1 VKLRSSIF
9 DRGASSGLSTT
20 VLFAFLL
27 YSGAGCFGQDG
38 INQLVDAPQ
47 LNPKILGLHSPLAG
61 KLKNSHGMKDISVK
75 RHQFGLFTG
84 RETFLG
90 LLPDHLPV
98 LQSDIHGELPA
109 SGPLCVKIADP
120 EGGERHQSGKQRAE
134 KCKYCGSVSDEKVE
148 KFFHDLFKAG
158 VVITLCNG
166 LVVVPLWWWTLRRR
180 PFLDIKSWAN
190 VQELATPLARASVE
204 TGVKVNITGDVFD
217 RAASGGCPAS
227 PCSASSIT
235 LAGLRPYMPNQC
247 QKLITRNRIYV
258 GKHSI

>member
-1 VKLRSSIF
+1 MSVNTIKLEL
-9 DRGASSGLSTT
+9 GAGRRLSTT

-38 INQLVDAPQ
+38 INQLVDTPQ
-47 LNPKILGLHSPLAG
+47 LNTKTLGLHSPLAG

-75 RHQFGLFTG
+75 RHQFSLFTG
-84 RETFLG
+84 RETFFG

-120 EGGERHQSGKQRAE
+120 EGGERNQSGKQRTE

-190 VQELATPLARASVE
+190 VKEHAPLSARARVDHGVE
-204 TGVKVNITGDVFD
+204 VEGRKGHVN
-217 RAASGGCPAS
+217 RAADRGC
-227 PCSASSIT
+227 CVSSC
-235 LAGLRPYMPNQC
+235 LLLLFVER
-247 QKLITRNRIYV
+247 
-258 GKHSI
+258 